1 MNTAVK
7 ERASHRQ
14 LPDGRWLVRTQA
26 GLDQVLKRHVAETS
40 LQGRTIKGCQNIRYP
55 CVVRIYDHDDIRQI
69 TVSHRPINTEIKLLA
84 KMLEELTRE

>member
-7 ERASHRQ
+7 EKAPFRQ
-14 LPDGRWLVRTQA
+14 LPDGRWLVRNQS
-26 GLDQVLKRHVAETS
+26 GLDQVLKRHIAETAF
-40 LQGRTIKGCQNIRYP
+40 QGQAIKGCQNIHFP
-55 CVVRIYDHDDIRQI
+55 CVVRIYDHDDPRQI